1 MPKNQTDFTISQDR
15 PSREVRVHDAST
27 ARDRGALPACG
38 NTAFLQPHSNHPF
51 AVSLNAILAL
61 IIVLVMLP
69 LAGCSDEDSQAN
81 APKEER
87 TVKVSVMPVIP
98 VHLVDI
104 LTLPGATEPDFDVCV
119 SSDSAGIVKW
129 LGVEEGDMVKRGDII
144 ARVDVASSGAR
155 ADQAEAS
162 RKLAA
167 EQLRRRKELLNK
179 GVLAQEEFDR
189 MATELAKTEAS
200 LREMKV
206 NVQYGV
212 VRAPIS
218 GVVNKLYVDQGERV
232 ALGANVVDIVDPSII
247 RTTINVPEM
256 DIPYIT
262 KGQKVDVTVDAI
274 PGRTW
279 EGIVEFISFKAD
291 KSSKTFETRVL
302 TENPD
307 GTIRAGML
315 ARVALKRRAIDDAV
329 TTPLYAIIN
338 QGGERLVYVV
348 EDGTAKARTI
358 EIGVVEGD
366 RAQVTKGLKA
376 GDELIVSGHTM
387 VEDGTRVDTK

>member
-1 MPKNQTDFTISQDR
+1 MHKNILITL
-15 PSREVRVHDAST
+15 T
-27 ARDRGALPACG
+27 A
-38 NTAFLQPHSNHPF
+38 
-51 AVSLNAILAL
+51 VLAL
-61 IIVLVMLP
+61 FALS
-69 LAGCSDEDSQAN
+69 GCSDEESQAN

-87 TVKVSVMPVIP
+87 TVKVSVMPVEP
-98 VHLVDI
+98 VHLIDI
-104 LTLPGATEPDFDVCV
+104 LTLPGETEPDFDVCV
-119 SSDSAGIVKW
+119 SSDSSGTVKW
-129 LGVEEGDMVKRGDII
+129 LGVEEGDMVKQGAII

-189 MATELAKTEAS
+189 MAAELAKTEAS

-206 NVQYGV
+206 SVQYGV

-232 ALGANVVDIVDPSII
+232 AVGAQVVDIVDPSVI

-256 DIPYIT
+256 DIPYIQ

-291 KSSKTFETRVL
+291 KHSKTFETRVI

-307 GTIRAGML
+307 SAIRAGML

-338 QGGERLVYVV
+338 QGGERLVYVAENGV
-348 EDGTAKARTI
+348 ARARTI
-358 EIGVVEGD
+358 EIGVIEGD
-366 RAQVTKGLKA
+366 RAQVTKGLNA
-376 GDELIVSGHTM
+376 GDTLIVSGHTM
-387 VEDGTRVDTK
+387 VEDGTKVDVQ